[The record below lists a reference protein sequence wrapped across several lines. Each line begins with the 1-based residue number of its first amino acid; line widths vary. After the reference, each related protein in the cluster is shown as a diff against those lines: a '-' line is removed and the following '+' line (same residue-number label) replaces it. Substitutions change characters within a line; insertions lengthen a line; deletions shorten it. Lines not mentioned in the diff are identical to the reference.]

1 MPSLSFRLNAV
12 KLKTSF
18 FSCVLLAWSGW
29 LVVVSQTES
38 TVCIVSSSPAVLSQ
52 TYILICSTVAISP
65 LPYMFRCEQLRL
77 AVLIVSASSLTYC
90 NFLQFRR
97 HLLLFSLDAWG
108 FSPPPPLQGCPL
120 RAPEFMHVIAQL
132 FCGIWR
138 TFTHQWVVCVY
149 KSRKS
154 PVACVR
160 DSRLLCKFLRKPASG
175 TVNLVSLISPEVA
188 ALAQVTTGMLLW
200 NKLWKNSGDSLLDV
214 FFSL

>member
-108 FSPPPPLQGCPL
+108 FSPPPPSRAVLWGPL
-120 RAPEFMHVIAQL
+120 NSCMSLRSF
-132 FCGIWR
+132 
-138 TFTHQWVVCVY
+138 
-149 KSRKS
+149 S
-154 PVACVR
+154 VA
-160 DSRLLCKFLRKPASG
+160 SEGL
-175 TVNLVSLISPEVA
+175 SLISELCVFIKA
-188 ALAQVTTGMLLW
+188 GRALWLVLEIVGFSVNSWGNQPLAPLTSSVLFPQ
-200 NKLWKNSGDSLLDV
+200 KLQL
-214 FFSL
+214 